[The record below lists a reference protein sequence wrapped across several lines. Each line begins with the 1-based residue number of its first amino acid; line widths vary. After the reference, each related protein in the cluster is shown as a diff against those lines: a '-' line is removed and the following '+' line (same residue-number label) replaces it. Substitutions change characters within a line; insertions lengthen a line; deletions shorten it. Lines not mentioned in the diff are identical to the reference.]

1 MTLHDLGKRVGA
13 WRRNKNISQSELCNA
28 AGISRATLSQ
38 LENGELAELGY
49 TKVQRLLSCLDWVLT
64 PRQRPPMPTLS
75 ELIRTNTEENE
86 GAASA
91 PGGP

>member
-1 MTLHDLGKRVGA
+1 MTLHDLGKQVGA
-13 WRRNKNISQSELCNA
+13 WRRNKKINQSELCNA
-28 AGISRATLSQ
+28 SGISRATLSQ

-49 TKVQRLLSCLDWVLT
+49 TKVQRLLSCLDWELI
-64 PRQRPPMPTLS
+64 PRQRPPMPTLP
-75 ELIRTNTEENE
+75 ELIRTNTEESE